1 MEIILWLL
9 KVRTERPR
17 AGRVSVEMV
26 SSRNCK
32 YPMHSFGWS
41 IEVLFKS
48 ESFKYYVM
56 DEQNTNPFW
65 IINTLENT
73 VLDKMSQGDLILKL
87 Q

>member
-1 MEIILWLL
+1 MRIEKPKI
-9 KVRTERPR
+9 
-17 AGRVSVEMV
+17 GRVSVEMV

-65 IINTLENT
+65 IINTSENT
-73 VLDKMSQGDLILKL
+73 VFDKMSQGDLISKL